1 MSYIFPALVLK
12 WQDLRDSS
20 NRISARESATGRV
33 FLLNTN
39 RITDVKDIGNNQ
51 CSFLYAD
58 NPSDR
63 RESVS
68 YLEVDLSVAEVEAYI
83 DSTPHS
89 QALTLPFVPKHE
101 PWGSPHFPLRTPV
114 DTTIGIWSVTY
125 FTAYNPDPD
134 NYCWLC
140 YYKGAFKR
148 IEVLVNY
155 SIDDITDI
163 VETGTTT
170 STTTSTTAEDRG
182 DEQ

>member
-1 MSYIFPALVLK
+1 MLEVFRIFK

-20 NRISARESATGRV
+20 NRISKGEATTGRL
-33 FLLNTN
+33 FILNTN
-39 RITDVKDIGNNQ
+39 RITDVKVLTATTS
-51 CSFLYAD
+51 SFLYAD

-68 YLEVDLSVAEVEAYI
+68 YLECDYSQAEIEAII
-83 DSTPHS
+83 DDTPHS
-89 QALTLPFVPKHE
+89 QALTLPFVPKKE
-101 PWGSPHFPLRTPV
+101 PWGSPCYPLRTPV

-125 FTAYNPDPD
+125 FTAYNPDPA

-155 SIDDITDI
+155 SLDDIRDI

-170 STTTSTTAEDRG
+170 STTTTTTEVR

>member
-1 MSYIFPALVLK
+1 MNLFLATVWK

-20 NRISARESATGRV
+20 NRISAKESATGRL
-33 FLLNTN
+33 FILNTN
-39 RITDVKDIGNNQ
+39 RITDIKDLSTLTESR

-68 YLEVDLSVAEVEAYI
+68 YLEVAYSQAQMETII

-89 QALTLPFVPKHE
+89 QALTLPFQPKRE
-101 PWGSPHFPLRTPV
+101 PWGSPVFPLRTPV
-114 DTTIGIWSVTY
+114 DTTIGIWAVTY
-125 FTAYNPDPD
+125 FTEYNPDPD

-155 SIDDITDI
+155 SLDDIIDI

-170 STTTSTTAEDRG
+170 STSTTTTETR
-182 DEQ
+182 EQ

>member
-1 MSYIFPALVLK
+1 MYLFLVKVLK

-20 NRISARESATGRV
+20 NRISKSESATGRW
-33 FLLNTN
+33 FILNTN
-39 RITDVKDIGNNQ
+39 RVTDVKVLTATT

-68 YLEVDLSVAEVEAYI
+68 FLEVDMSQAEVEAAI
-83 DSTPHS
+83 DSTAHS
-89 QALTLPFVPKHE
+89 QALTLPFQPKKE
-101 PWGSPHFPLRTPV
+101 PWGSPCYPLRTPV
-114 DTTIGIWSVTY
+114 DTTIGIWSVAY
-125 FTAYNPDPD
+125 FTAYNPDPA

-155 SIDDITDI
+155 SLDDIRDI

-170 STTTSTTAEDRG
+170 STTTTTTHDRG
-182 DEQ
+182 EQE